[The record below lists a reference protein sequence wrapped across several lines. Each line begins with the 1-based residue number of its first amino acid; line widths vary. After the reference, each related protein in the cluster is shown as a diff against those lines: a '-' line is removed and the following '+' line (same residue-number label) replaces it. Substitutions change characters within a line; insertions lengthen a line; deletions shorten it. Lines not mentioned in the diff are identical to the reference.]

1 MITGD
6 SMAITLGQN
15 HQYFAPAE
23 MKANLTAFMSTLER
37 HFLVVT
43 MRVNSS
49 LPLLSLRLR
58 FKNVLLLFNS

>member
-23 MKANLTAFMSTLER
+23 TKANMTAFMSTLER

-49 LPLLSLRLR
+49 RYLCYPY
-58 FKNVLLLFNS
+58 V